1 MHRSARTDLSKMVRK
16 GKGSKKGQIDHF
28 NETYMDTDGEVHNGV
43 NTGGVE
49 DSTFNH
55 DKMMRPFEENGD
67 DAKNGAAAKEG
78 VNVKSIK
85 TRDFRFISVKKVEG
99 NN

>member
-1 MHRSARTDLSKMVRK
+1 MHRSARTDLSKMVTSRK
-16 GKGSKKGQIDHF
+16 VSRKGQIDHF
-28 NETYMDTDGEVHNGV
+28 NETYLDTDGEVHV
-43 NTGGVE
+43 NTGNVE

-55 DKMMRPFEENGD
+55 DKMMRPFEDGGD
-67 DAKNGAAAKEG
+67 NAKEG

>member
-1 MHRSARTDLSKMVRK
+1 MHRSARTDLSKMVTSKKRY
-16 GKGSKKGQIDHF
+16 KKGQID
-28 NETYMDTDGEVHNGV
+28 NVGETYIDTDGEVHGV
-43 NTGGVE
+43 DTGNVE

-55 DKMMRPFEENGD
+55 DKMMRPIEGYGD
-67 DAKNGAAAKEG
+67 DDKGADAKEG

>member
-1 MHRSARTDLSKMVRK
+1 MHRTARTDLSKMVASKKGSRK
-16 GKGSKKGQIDHF
+16 GKIDHF
-28 NETYMDTDGEVHNGV
+28 NETYVDTDGEVQNGV
-43 NTGGVE
+43 NTGNVE

-55 DKMMRPFEENGD
+55 DKMMRPGDEEKGN
-67 DAKNGAAAKEG
+67 DAKEPI
-78 VNVKSIK
+78 NVKSIK